1 MRGIESAFFGVLG
14 KDPELKTSKSGA
26 AYATLAVVVGEDA
39 DSQWVRVACFGETA
53 EQIAIRAKKGDKVY
67 VEGTLTLN
75 TWTDKTTGEERHGLN
90 VAAWRVDKLANIGKA
105 RVWPE
110 KGEAQAQLQLGTS
123 PRGAALAETPPKSLD
138 EVRSQLAGKDVAK
151 TEAPVAPTGKAS
163 SAIDPN
169 FNDELTFAPEFR

>member
-1 MRGIESAFFGVLG
+1 MRDTPAIFTNFQMCFAILAGPIERKSSLDMRGIESAFFGVLG

-90 VAAWRVDKLANIGKA
+90 VAWISSRIS
-105 RVWPE
+105 E
-110 KGEAQAQLQLGTS
+110 KRAFG
-123 PRGAALAETPPKSLD
+123 PR
-138 EVRSQLAGKDVAK
+138 RAK
-151 TEAPVAPTGKAS
+151 RKHSCS
-163 SAIDPN
+163 SAPR
-169 FNDELTFAPEFR
+169 PEGLR